1 LGDRPANENNS
12 IKAFGYNVFDANINY
27 KLTHKTSIGLTAEN
41 IFNTKWKETQFLTES
56 KLKQELEPIE
66 EIHFTPGTPFFV
78 KVRWVYEF

>member
-1 LGDRPANENNS
+1 LT
-12 IKAFGYNVFDANINY
+12 NY

-66 EIHFTPGTPFFV
+66 EIHFIPGTPFFV